1 MVRPPNPE
9 EEKLSPLDPSA
20 TSTLTKESQSLPVST
35 TLPLSTT
42 HLAGQ
47 RDPLLPSGAELATPR
62 QSDTLTAVSHVP
74 TEPTTEPTELKPTI
88 VVVEHGDGQTLD
100 VVVDVGPSVG
110 QASSTVVAEP
120 SEEEPVSYVF
130 AGSSSR
136 DGQAPNLV
144 AASPSESHVSSF
156 VAESTN
162 GQDPTVTI
170 GGPATVVAESTD
182 ERVPDE
188 VVELSEGQPSI
199 DERGDGQAPNVTADS
214 REGEEAPVVIS
225 DQIEGQ
231 VQTLIAE
238 SRDDGQQLE
247 ALVDVSQPAEGDISP
262 LVTMRLRDEQAPNVA
277 SYGLHEGQAQVIAA
291 DNNRDSEA
299 SVFAAENR
307 EEQGKTIAVETT
319 DGQFP
324 NSAVVLGE
332 RQAEIVARVLQD
344 GQAPVIAAE
353 NNKGPADIIAAVS
366 TQGQN
371 SIATR
376 PIEEQASLLVV
387 GEGQAPISAAGGTN
401 VQVPAVVSGLGEAQ
415 LPMVATET
423 KETEAPIVVIEPR
436 QIPKTVAAIRRR
448 QTSKM
453 VGGRIQDPHVVVD
466 GRQLQNFVAG
476 RRGRTAPNAA
486 AGTRES
492 QAHSALL
499 EAGGTQAPSILAGPG
514 EEEQAQNNVSG
525 IQAPYDVV
533 VQGLGKQASNI
544 AAGPRE
550 GQATNVVAGTRVVV
564 EAKGFGELQP
574 SEAKKLPLT
583 KRRKITVRGQW
594 TNDTLEE
601 AISAVRSG
609 AMTLRQAGRH
619 YNIPPS
625 SLSDHMTGRITKRK
639 YGPQGVLSQEE
650 EASVVEWVRE
660 TLADGWPVG
669 IKQLKMKVAEVTK
682 GRPTPFTK
690 GIPGSSWLRLFKNRH
705 PDLRIGMP
713 EVRQHKT

>member
-1 MVRPPNPE
+1 
-9 EEKLSPLDPSA
+9 
-20 TSTLTKESQSLPVST
+20 
-35 TLPLSTT
+35 
-42 HLAGQ
+42 
-47 RDPLLPSGAELATPR
+47 
-62 QSDTLTAVSHVP
+62 
-74 TEPTTEPTELKPTI
+74 
-88 VVVEHGDGQTLD
+88 VEHGDGQTLD

-120 SEEEPVSYVF
+120 SEEESVSYVF

-144 AASPSESHVSSF
+144 AASPSEFHVSSF

-170 GGPATVVAESTD
+170 GRPATVVAESTD

-199 DERGDGQAPNVTADS
+199 DERADGQAPNVIADS
-214 REGEEAPVVIS
+214 REGEEAPVLIS
-225 DQIEGQ
+225 DLIEGQ

-299 SVFAAENR
+299 SVFGAENR

-376 PIEEQASLLVV
+376 PIEEQTSLLVV
-387 GEGQAPISAAGGTN
+387 GEGQAPISAAGSTN

-476 RRGRTAPNAA
+476 RRGRAAPNAA

-492 QAHSALL
+492 HSALL

-514 EEEQAQNNVSG
+514 EEEQAQINVSG

-550 GQATNVVAGTRVVV
+550 GQAANVVAGTRVVV